1 MILELLLKRIQQ
13 LIIPF
18 GGTHT
23 NLRRSWRGR
32 RSRLRLRLSLGTL
45 RPLILTHGRRLRTIP
60 LRGRLRPQHII
71 NRSTH
76 TKTNGRQHRELHKL
90 PAPLPASKLRIHLP
104 LRLPSRLLQSLPL
117 LPSLFLPQLGQLRKL
132 LRSLLHGPLNIDVL
146 PGGLNTVEGFFR
158 QRIKPL
164 LGLVDKLMH
173 ISLIRGLNQGLIRL
187 LRLTVTVTGV
197 AAIGAP
203 GHAGSS
209 SEGRKIHDDSLEDLR
224 RYFYQA

>member
-23 NLRRSWRGR
+23 NLR

-71 NRSTH
+71 NRGTH

-132 LRSLLHGPLNIDVL
+132 LRSLLHSTLNIDVL
-146 PGGLNTVEGFFR
+146 PGGLNTIEGFFR
-158 QRIKPL
+158 QRIKPAS
-164 LGLVDKLMH
+164 GDSS
-173 ISLIRGLNQGLIRL
+173 ISSCTSALFAASTRASYACCA
-187 LRLTVTVTGV
+187 LRL
-197 AAIGAP
+197 
-203 GHAGSS
+203 
-209 SEGRKIHDDSLEDLR
+209 R
-224 RYFYQA
+224 

>member
-1 MILELLLKRIQQ
+1 M
-13 LIIPF
+13 
-18 GGTHT
+18 
-23 NLRRSWRGR
+23 
-32 RSRLRLRLSLGTL
+32 RLSLGTL

-60 LRGRLRPQHII
+60 LWGRLRPQHII
-71 NRSTH
+71 NRGTH
-76 TKTNGRQHRELHKL
+76 TKTNGRQYRELHKL
-90 PAPLPASKLRIHLP
+90 PAPLPARKLRIHLP
-104 LRLPSRLLQSLPL
+104 LRLPGRLLQGLPL

-132 LRSLLHGPLNIDVL
+132 LRSLLHGTLNIDVL
-146 PGGLNTVEGFFR
+146 TGGLNTIEGFFR

-173 ISLIRGLNQGLIRL
+173 ISLIRSLNQGLIRL
-187 LRLTVTVTGV
+187 LRLTVTVTGI

-203 GHAGSS
+203 GHAGGS